1 MEKQN
6 NPIEDMMN
14 STISKLKTMVDSS
27 TIIGQPIEGDKGIL
41 ILPVSKV
48 SVGFVAGGGEYSAK
62 KKKNRK
68 QYPFAGGGSA
78 GVSLTP
84 VGFLCIYGGIVNFI
98 KATDR
103 TPLDKFLE
111 NLPDVIKKFTNKK
124 SGQKSAKNE

>member
-1 MEKQN
+1 MDKPQ
-6 NPIEDMMN
+6 NPIEEMMN
-14 STISKLKTMVDSS
+14 STIAKLKTMVDSS
-27 TIIGQPIEGDKGIL
+27 TIIGAPIESEKGVL

-62 KKKNRK
+62 RKKTKK

-84 VGFLCIYGGIVNFI
+84 VGFLCVCGGIVNFI

-103 TPLDKFLE
+103 TPLDKVLE
-111 NLPDVIKKFTNKK
+111 NLPELIKKFSSKNG
-124 SGQKSAKNE
+124 GQKSAKTK